1 MALHV
6 AVDYHAVEDVHRGE
20 QRRRADKAGHPPLPT
35 RLMAGLA
42 ILKSMHLVIV
52 DTTVQPKAVAFP
64 TDASSCTGRGA
75 TGQACE
81 EQGLARHHASSLK
94 WRLVHRS
101 FEGDAGKPLRRPYFG
116 DRPARD

>member
-6 AVDYHAVEDVHRGE
+6 AVDYHTVEDVHRGE

-64 TDASSCTGRGA
+64 TDAKLMHRARSDWS
-75 TGQACE
+75 
-81 EQGLARHHASSLK
+81 GLRRARSRPPPRFIAQMAASSSLI
-94 WRLVHRS
+94 
-101 FEGDAGKPLRRPYFG
+101 
-116 DRPARD
+116 